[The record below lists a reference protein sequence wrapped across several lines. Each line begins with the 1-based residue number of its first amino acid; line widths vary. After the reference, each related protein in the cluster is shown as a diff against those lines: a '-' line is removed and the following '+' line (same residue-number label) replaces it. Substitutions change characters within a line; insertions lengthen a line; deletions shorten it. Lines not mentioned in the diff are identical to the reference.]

1 MNQYICNIQG
11 SVKFGSVYIFCI
23 SVLLNFLEKNARRP
37 LVKTAKQDT
46 QELLSA
52 KQEVLEKIGVT
63 TEQISDDF
71 AT

>member
-1 MNQYICNIQG
+1 M
-11 SVKFGSVYIFCI
+11 
-23 SVLLNFLEKNARRP
+23 
-37 LVKTAKQDT
+37 KTAKQDT